1 MMGSKFWSFSIL
13 FMVLFAA
20 SFISGKSAVGGESFI
35 PPVPD
40 KTKILPAN
48 NGGPDGCD
56 SSRFKCVI
64 GGEAILDNQTGLVW
78 ARDAQILGKKVSWE
92 EAVNYC
98 ESMDLGGKKGWRLP
112 TRDELIAL
120 LDTSQSEPALPEGHP
135 FLKIKDLA
143 TATGSGRS
151 GGYQYWTS
159 TIFEDDNE
167 RVWMVSFKAGYV
179 MDSLKLLDL
188 TIWPV
193 RDGE

>member
-1 MMGSKFWSFSIL
+1 M
-13 FMVLFAA
+13 
-20 SFISGKSAVGGESFI
+20 
-35 PPVPD
+35 
-40 KTKILPAN
+40 
-48 NGGPDGCD
+48 
-56 SSRFKCVI
+56 
-64 GGEAILDNQTGLVW
+64 
-78 ARDAQILGKKVSWE
+78 
-92 EAVNYC
+92 NYC
-98 ESMDLGGKKGWRLP
+98 ENMELGGKKGWRLP